1 MNAKTKK
8 IGVIAG
14 VLISIA
20 FTVLLFLAG
29 KSIDYSVQEKYFENI
44 RTVASIIFGVTGAW
58 LAITYPRALSS
69 AIAAKN
75 SDSSERETAL
85 KKAVEDS
92 KTLTGFIST
101 MIVSIIIIALSLCIP
116 FIKEILG
123 LFQWS
128 LTAKSY
134 FRGALYVLLGAI
146 TVIQLGLLGLTLK
159 HTYGA
164 LTDLY
169 ANTAKAKI
177 RNQRDRNKEF

>member
-1 MNAKTKK
+1 MNAMTKK

-14 VLISIA
+14 VLISIVFA
-20 FTVLLFLAG
+20 VLLFLAG

-69 AIAAKN
+69 AIVAKN
-75 SDSSERETAL
+75 SDSSGREAAQ

-101 MIVSIIIIALSLCIP
+101 MIISIIIIALSLCIP

-128 LTAKSY
+128 LTAISY
-134 FRGALYVLLGAI
+134 FRGTLYVLLGAI

-177 RNQRDRNKEF
+177 KNQRDRNKEF